1 LSLIFC
7 AVQVGADV
15 GMHVGANFVDSF
27 PERVVKSH
35 MIPLLN
41 ESGRLGEKTGKGF
54 YKYDKR
60 KQMPDPEFVQ
70 PMLKKSQ
77 QMAGLGEVRSSLSS
91 QDTAVCGLSL
101 HHLSVKS
108 LVLRQRCDASATY
121 VPLLDK

>member
-1 LSLIFC
+1 M
-7 AVQVGADV
+7 QVGADV

-54 YKYDKR
+54 YKYEKR
-60 KQMPDPEFVQ
+60 KQMQDPEFVQ

-77 QMAGLGEVRSSLSS
+77 QMAGLGEVRSSSPRI
-91 QDTAVCGLSL
+91 
-101 HHLSVKS
+101 
-108 LVLRQRCDASATY
+108 LRY
-121 VPLLDK
+121 VGCRSII